1 MNFPH
6 DIIRDAWAVRHGGRT
21 EVPVGQDRIDVV
33 VDGAQYDTL
42 VEVKPAHQV
51 REAIGQGNSYQRR
64 WARPSKKHLVL
75 FHETGLP
82 AKSTVER
89 LRTHQDSGELSSF
102 TWEIVP
108 AVPRPSYCIAGVP
121 ISLER
126 PIKDICD
133 QVGRIKRDFQFNGG
147 PIPANDKAFLHYLIV
162 GGQRQAQGAQLA
174 WGAKGIELQVVRFDN
189 KTFALSS
196 RAAAV
201 DWLRQANYK
210 AVYGTYGGS

>member
-33 VDGAQYDTL
+33 VSGAQYDTL

-51 REAIGQGNSYQRR
+51 RDAIGQGNSYQRR

-82 AKSTVER
+82 AKSTLER

-108 AVPRPSYCIAGVP
+108 AVPRLSYHIAGVP

-133 QVGRIKRDFQFNGG
+133 QVGRIKRDFQSGS
-147 PIPANDKAFLHYLIV
+147 IAAEDQAFLHHLII
-162 GGQRQAQGAQLA
+162 GGQRQARGAQLVQ
-174 WGAKGIELQVVRFDN
+174 GRLGVELQVVRFDSN
-189 KTFALSS
+189 TFTLSS
-196 RAAAV
+196 QTAAV
-201 DWLRQANYK
+201 DWLRQANYRT
-210 AVYGTYGGS
+210 VYGGSR

>member
-21 EVPVGQDRIDVV
+21 EVQCGQDRIDIV

-42 VEVKPAHQV
+42 VEVKPADQV

-64 WARPSKKHLVL
+64 WTRPSKKHLVL

-108 AVPRPSYCIAGVP
+108 AVPRPSYHIAGVP

-126 PIKDICD
+126 PVKAICGH
-133 QVGRIKRDFQFNGG
+133 VSRIKRDFQLNGG
-147 PIPANDKAFLHYLIV
+147 LIPAEDQAFLHHLII
-162 GGQRQAQGAQLA
+162 GGQRQARGAQLVQ
-174 WGAKGIELQVVRFDN
+174 GRLGVELQVVRFDSN
-189 KTFALSS
+189 TFTLSS
-196 RAAAV
+196 QTAAV

-210 AVYGTYGGS
+210 AVYGGS

>member
-1 MNFPH
+1 
-6 DIIRDAWAVRHGGRT
+6 
-21 EVPVGQDRIDVV
+21 VV
-33 VDGAQYDTL
+33 SGTQYDTL

-51 REAIGQGNSYQRR
+51 RDAIGQGNSYQRR

-82 AKSTVER
+82 AKSTLER

-108 AVPRPSYCIAGVP
+108 AVPRPSYHIAGVP

-133 QVGRIKRDFQFNGG
+133 QVGRIKRDFQCGS
-147 PIPANDKAFLHYLIV
+147 IAAEDQAFLHHLII
-162 GGQRQAQGAQLA
+162 GGQRQARGAQLVQ
-174 WGAKGIELQVVRFDN
+174 GRLGVELQVVRFDSN
-189 KTFALSS
+189 TFTLSS

-210 AVYGTYGGS
+210 AVYGGS

>member
-6 DIIRDAWAVRHGGRT
+6 DVVRDAWAVRHGGRT
-21 EVPVGQDRIDVV
+21 EVPVGQRDRIDVV
-33 VDGAQYDTL
+33 VSGTQYDTL

-51 REAIGQGNSYQRR
+51 RDAIGQGNSYQRR

-82 AKSTVER
+82 AKSTLER

-108 AVPRPSYCIAGVP
+108 AVPRPSYHIAGVP

-126 PIKDICD
+126 PVKDICH
-133 QVGRIKRDFQFNGG
+133 QVGRIKRDFQSGS
-147 PIPANDKAFLHYLIV
+147 IAAEDQAFLHHLII
-162 GGQRQAQGAQLA
+162 GGQRQARGAQLVQ
-174 WGAKGIELQVVRFDN
+174 GRLGVELQVVRFDSN
-189 KTFALSS
+189 TFTLSS
-196 RAAAV
+196 QTAAV

-210 AVYGTYGGS
+210 AVYGGS

>member
-6 DIIRDAWAVRHGGRT
+6 DVVRDAWAVRHGGRT
-21 EVPVGQDRIDVV
+21 EVQCGQDRIDIV

-51 REAIGQGNSYQRR
+51 RDAIGQGNSYQRR
-64 WARPSKKHLVL
+64 WPRASKKRLVL

-82 AKSTVER
+82 AKSTLER

-108 AVPRPSYCIAGVP
+108 AVPRPSYHIAGVP

-126 PIKDICD
+126 PVKDICD
-133 QVGRIKRDFQFNGG
+133 QVGRIKRDFQGG
-147 PIPANDKAFLHYLIV
+147 SIAAEDQAFLHHLII
-162 GGQRQAQGAQLA
+162 GGQRQARGAQLVQ
-174 WGAKGIELQVVRFDN
+174 GRLGVELQVVRFDSN
-189 KTFALSS
+189 TFTLFSQT
-196 RAAAV
+196 AAV
-201 DWLRQANYK
+201 DWLRQANYRT
-210 AVYGTYGGS
+210 VYGGSR

>member
-6 DIIRDAWAVRHGGRT
+6 DVVRDAWAVRHGGRT
-21 EVPVGQDRIDVV
+21 EVPVGQRDRIDVV
-33 VDGAQYDTL
+33 VSGTQYDTL

-51 REAIGQGNSYQRR
+51 RDAIGQGNSYQRR
-64 WARPSKKHLVL
+64 WPRASKKHLVL

-82 AKSTVER
+82 AKSTLER

-108 AVPRPSYCIAGVP
+108 AVPRPSYHIAGVP

-126 PIKDICD
+126 PIKDICGH
-133 QVGRIKRDFQFNGG
+133 VSRIKRDFQGG
-147 PIPANDKAFLHYLIV
+147 SIAAEDQAFLHHLII
-162 GGQRQAQGAQLA
+162 GGQRQARGAQLVQ
-174 WGAKGIELQVVRFDN
+174 GRLGVELQVVRFDSN
-189 KTFALSS
+189 TFTLSS
-196 RAAAV
+196 QTAAV

-210 AVYGTYGGS
+210 AVYGGS

>member
-6 DIIRDAWAVRHGGRT
+6 DVVRDAWAVRHGGRT

-33 VDGAQYDTL
+33 VSGTQYDTL

-51 REAIGQGNSYQRR
+51 RDAIGQGNSYQRR

-82 AKSTVER
+82 AKSTLER
-89 LRTHQDSGELSSF
+89 LRTHQASGELSSF

-108 AVPRPSYCIAGVP
+108 AVPRPSYHIAGVP
-121 ISLER
+121 ISFER
-126 PIKDICD
+126 AKADICD
-133 QVGRIKRDFQFNGG
+133 HVVRIKRDFQFNGG

-162 GGQRQAQGAQLA
+162 GGQRQARGAQLA
-174 WGAKGIELQVVRFDN
+174 WGDKGIELQVVRFDN
-189 KTFALSS
+189 NVFGLSARS
-196 RAAAV
+196 AAV

-210 AVYGTYGGS
+210 AVYGGSR

>member
-42 VEVKPAHQV
+42 VEVKPAYQV
-51 REAIGQGNSYQRR
+51 RDAIGQGNSYQRR

-82 AKSTVER
+82 AKSTLER

-108 AVPRPSYCIAGVP
+108 AVPRPSYHIAGVP

-126 PIKDICD
+126 PVKAICD
-133 QVGRIKRDFQFNGG
+133 QVGRIKRDFQSGS
-147 PIPANDKAFLHYLIV
+147 IAAEDQAFLHHLII
-162 GGQRQAQGAQLA
+162 GSQRQARGAQLVQ
-174 WGAKGIELQVVRFDN
+174 GRLGVELQVVRFDSD
-189 KTFALSS
+189 TFTLSS

-201 DWLRQANYK
+201 DWLRQANYRT
-210 AVYGTYGGS
+210 VYGGSR

>member
-1 MNFPH
+1 M
-6 DIIRDAWAVRHGGRT
+6 RHGGRT
-21 EVPVGQDRIDVV
+21 EVPVGQDRIDIVV
-33 VDGAQYDTL
+33 AGAQYDTL
-42 VEVKPAHQV
+42 VEVKPVHQV

-64 WARPSKKHLVL
+64 WPRASKKHLVL

-82 AKSTVER
+82 AQSTVER
-89 LRTHQDSGELSSF
+89 LRTHQASGELSTF

-133 QVGRIKRDFQFNGG
+133 EVGRIKRDFQSNGG
-147 PIPANDKAFLHYLIV
+147 PIAVNDKSFLHYLIV
-162 GGQRQAQGAQLA
+162 GGQRQAQGAKLA
-174 WGAKGIELQVVRFDN
+174 WGSRGIELQVVRLDGGVFS
-189 KTFALSS
+189 LSS

-210 AVYGTYGGS
+210 AVYGGSR

>member
-21 EVPVGQDRIDVV
+21 EVPVGQRDRIDVV
-33 VDGAQYDTL
+33 VSGTQYDTL

-51 REAIGQGNSYQRR
+51 RDAIGQGNSYQRR
-64 WARPSKKHLVL
+64 WPRASKKHLVL

-82 AKSTVER
+82 AKSTLER

-108 AVPRPSYCIAGVP
+108 AVPRPSYHIAGVP

-126 PIKDICD
+126 PIKDICGH
-133 QVGRIKRDFQFNGG
+133 VSRIKRDFQGG
-147 PIPANDKAFLHYLIV
+147 SIAAEDQAFLHHLII
-162 GGQRQAQGAQLA
+162 GGQRQARGAQLVQ
-174 WGAKGIELQVVRFDN
+174 GRLGVELQVVRFDSN
-189 KTFALSS
+189 TFTLSS

-210 AVYGTYGGS
+210 AVYGGSR

>member
-6 DIIRDAWAVRHGGRT
+6 DVVRDAWAVRHGGRT

-33 VDGAQYDTL
+33 VSGAQYDTL
-42 VEVKPAHQV
+42 VEVKPAHQM

-64 WARPSKKHLVL
+64 WPRASRKHLVL

-82 AKSTVER
+82 AQSTVER
-89 LRTHQDSGELSSF
+89 LRTHQASGELSSF

-108 AVPRPSYCIAGVP
+108 AVPRPSYHIAGVP

-133 QVGRIKRDFQFNGG
+133 ELGRIKRDFQFNGG
-147 PIPANDKAFLHYLIV
+147 PIAANDKAFLHYLIV

-196 RAAAV
+196 QKAAV

>member
-6 DIIRDAWAVRHGGRT
+6 DVVRDAWAVRHGGRT

-33 VDGAQYDTL
+33 VAGTQYDTL

-82 AKSTVER
+82 AKSTLER
-89 LRTHQDSGELSSF
+89 LRTHQASGELSSF

-108 AVPRPSYCIAGVP
+108 AVPRPSYHIAGVP
-121 ISLER
+121 ISFER
-126 PIKDICD
+126 AKADICD
-133 QVGRIKRDFQFNGG
+133 HVVRIKRSFQDG
-147 PIPANDKAFLHYLIV
+147 PIAANDRAFLHYLIV

-174 WGAKGIELQVVRFDN
+174 WGAKGIELQVVRFDSN
-189 KTFALSS
+189 TFTLSS

-210 AVYGTYGGS
+210 AVYGGSR

>member
-6 DIIRDAWAVRHGGRT
+6 DVVRDAWAVRHGGRT
-21 EVPVGQDRIDVV
+21 EVPVGQRDRIDVV
-33 VDGAQYDTL
+33 VSGTQYDTL

-51 REAIGQGNSYQRR
+51 RDAIGQGNSYQRR

-82 AKSTVER
+82 AKSTLER

-108 AVPRPSYCIAGVP
+108 AVPRPSYHIAGVP

-126 PIKDICD
+126 PVKAICD
-133 QVGRIKRDFQFNGG
+133 QVGRIKRDFQSGS
-147 PIPANDKAFLHYLIV
+147 IAAEDQAFLHHLII
-162 GGQRQAQGAQLA
+162 GSQRQARGAQLVQ
-174 WGAKGIELQVVRFDN
+174 GRLGVELQVVRFDSD
-189 KTFALSS
+189 TFTLSS

-201 DWLRQANYK
+201 DWLRQANYRT
-210 AVYGTYGGS
+210 VYGGSR

>member
-21 EVPVGQDRIDVV
+21 EVQCGQDRIDIV

-51 REAIGQGNSYQRR
+51 RDAIGQCNSYQRR
-64 WARPSKKHLVL
+64 WARPSKKRLVL

-82 AKSTVER
+82 AKSTLER

-108 AVPRPSYCIAGVP
+108 PVPRPCYQIADVL
-121 ISLER
+121 ICSKR
-126 PIKDICD
+126 PINDICNHLK
-133 QVGRIKRDFQFNGG
+133 RIKCDFERGY
-147 PIPANDKAFLHYLIV
+147 IPANDRTFLRHLII

>member
-75 FHETGLP
+75 FHETALP
-82 AKSTVER
+82 AQSTVER
-89 LRTHQDSGELSSF
+89 LRTHQASGELSSF
-102 TWEIVP
+102 TWEVMP
-108 AVPRPSYCIAGVP
+108 AVPRPCYQIAGVP

-126 PIKDICD
+126 PAKDICGH
-133 QVGRIKRDFQFNGG
+133 VSRIKRDFQSGS
-147 PIPANDKAFLHYLIV
+147 IAAEDQTFLHHLII
-162 GGQRQAQGAQLA
+162 GGQRQARGAQLVQ
-174 WGAKGIELQVVRFDN
+174 GRLGVELQVVRFDGN
-189 KTFALSS
+189 TFTLSGQ
-196 RAAAV
+196 AAAV
-201 DWLRQANYK
+201 DWLRRANYK
-210 AVYGTYGGS
+210 AVYGGSR

>member
-6 DIIRDAWAVRHGGRT
+6 DVVRDAWAVRHGGRT
-21 EVPVGQDRIDVV
+21 EVPVGQDRIDIV
-33 VDGAQYDTL
+33 VDGDQYDTL
-42 VEVKPAHQV
+42 VEVKPADQV
-51 REAIGQGNSYQRR
+51 REAIGQANSYQRR
-64 WARPSKKHLVL
+64 WTRPSKKHLVL

-89 LRTHQDSGELSSF
+89 LRTHQASGELSSF

-108 AVPRPSYCIAGVP
+108 AVPRPSYHIAGVP
-121 ISLER
+121 ISFER
-126 PIKDICD
+126 AKADICGH
-133 QVGRIKRDFQFNGG
+133 VARIKRSFQDG
-147 PIPANDKAFLHYLIV
+147 PIAANDRAFLHYLIV

-174 WGAKGIELQVVRFDN
+174 WGAKGIELQVVRFDS

-196 RAAAV
+196 QKAAV

-210 AVYGTYGGS
+210 AVYGGSR

>member
-42 VEVKPAHQV
+42 VEVKPAYQV
-51 REAIGQGNSYQRR
+51 RDAIGQGNSYQRR

-82 AKSTVER
+82 AKSTLER

-108 AVPRPSYCIAGVP
+108 AVPRPSYHIAGVP

-126 PIKDICD
+126 PIKDICGH
-133 QVGRIKRDFQFNGG
+133 VSRIKRDFQGG
-147 PIPANDKAFLHYLIV
+147 SIAAEDQAFLHHLII
-162 GGQRQAQGAQLA
+162 GGQRQARGAQLVQ
-174 WGAKGIELQVVRFDN
+174 GRLGVELQVVRFDSN
-189 KTFALSS
+189 TFTLSS
-196 RAAAV
+196 QTAAV

-210 AVYGTYGGS
+210 AVYGGS